1 MKKVLASI
9 IVAFGLAIP
18 SMAQTAKSLE
28 LSFDYVKQAGPGSN
42 QYAVWV
48 ENSKGE
54 VVRTLFVTSFTTKG
68 RARGNE
74 ELVRGYKKR
83 PDCVPTWVKNAKA
96 DNLSDKQIDAFTGAT
111 PQANGKQTFK
121 WDFKDAKGKAVA
133 KGTYK
138 ICMEATLYGKS
149 VIMYTGTFNA
159 KGKVGNVALKS
170 TLTQKDEKHEGMI
183 SNVKAVLK

>member
-1 MKKVLASI
+1 MKKILTAI
-9 IVAFGLAIP
+9 IVAFVLAIP

-28 LSFDYVKQAGPGSN
+28 LSFEYVKQSGPGSN

-48 ENSKGE
+48 ENSNGE

-96 DNLSDKQIDAFTGAT
+96 DNLTDKQIDAFTGAT

-149 VIMYTGTFNA
+149 VIMYTGTFNT